1 MYLVL
6 CADWDIPGL
15 WAYRRLRETGLAPIE
30 LVTPA
35 SLSTAQ
41 TWEYRVT
48 RHGIDLNIDLGDGR
62 VLHGPDINGTL
73 NRLMLPPQ
81 DLVNRAVVEDR
92 EYASGE
98 VGAFYLGWLS
108 ALPGVINR
116 PTPHGF
122 PGSWLHASEWAV
134 LAARAGLDTPPFR
147 QSVASRSD
155 MGYLSLA
162 APGTVVT
169 TVIVL
174 RDQVYGSVVSSEV
187 ARACRQLAASAG
199 IDLLG
204 VDLLDSEKG
213 PVTFAHAT
221 PLPDLTLGG
230 DDLVTALAHALR
242 GDQSAG

>member
-1 MYLVL
+1 VYLVL
-6 CADWDIPGL
+6 CADWDLPGL
-15 WAYRRLRETGLAPIE
+15 WAYRKLREVGLAPIE

-35 SLSTAQ
+35 SLSAAQ

-48 RHGIDLNIDLGDGR
+48 RDGIDLNIDLGDGR
-62 VLHGPDINGTL
+62 VLHGANLKGTL

-98 VGAFYLGWLS
+98 MGAFYLGWLS

-134 LAARAGLDTPPFR
+134 LAARAGLDTPPYR

-155 MGYLSLA
+155 EGYLSFVA
-162 APGTVVT
+162 SGTAVT
-169 TVIVL
+169 TLVVL
-174 RDQVYGSVVSSEV
+174 RDQVYGSAVSSEV
-187 ARACRQLAASAG
+187 GRACRQLAASAG
-199 IDLLG
+199 TDLLG
-204 VDLLDSEKG
+204 VDLLDAG
-213 PVTFAHAT
+213 DGTPTFAHAT

-230 DDLVTALAHALR
+230 DDLVNALARTLR
-242 GDQSAG
+242 GDHS